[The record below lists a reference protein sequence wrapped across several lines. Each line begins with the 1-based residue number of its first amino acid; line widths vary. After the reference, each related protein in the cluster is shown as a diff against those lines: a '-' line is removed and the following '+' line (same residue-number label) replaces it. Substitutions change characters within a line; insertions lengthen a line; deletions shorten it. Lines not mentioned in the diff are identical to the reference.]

1 MTYRLKARSHTF
13 VKNQKSAKEVEMNS
27 IDGCIEWYRIS
38 MFYKEI
44 KLHLEADH
52 EQKMIWIHFHTM
64 TYCWCCQSCWLE
76 NDPNPRPHHHFF
88 EPQINCFAAQLAGW
102 WRRLWR
108 QRRKKIVAIHEIG
121 R

>member
-1 MTYRLKARSHTF
+1 
-13 VKNQKSAKEVEMNS
+13 MNS

-44 KLHLEADH
+44 KLHLETDH
-52 EQKMIWIHFHTM
+52 EQKMIWIHFQTM

-108 QRRKKIVAIHEIG
+108 QWREKIVTIHEIG
-121 R
+121 M

>member
-1 MTYRLKARSHTF
+1 
-13 VKNQKSAKEVEMNS
+13 
-27 IDGCIEWYRIS
+27 

-88 EPQINCFAAQLAGW
+88 EPQINCFAAKPAWLDEAAMAV
-102 WRRLWR
+102 
-108 QRRKKIVAIHEIG
+108 VAATGAREDRGHT
-121 R
+121 